1 MKIQD
6 SWLTRTPIAHR
17 GLHDKDIPE
26 NSLAAFSC
34 AVKKKYP
41 IELDVRLLDDGTVI
55 VFHDNKLSRMTGKD
69 GYIDNLTAEKLADLR
84 LMKTE
89 HGIPTFEKVLE
100 TVNGAVPILIE
111 FKTKIKT
118 FALENNVIQM
128 LKGYNGETAV
138 ESFDPYSMEYF
149 SIHAPN
155 IMRGQLAHKF
165 IRGYRD
171 VSIVQGLRQSK
182 LKLNYVSKPDFI
194 AYNASDLPCKA
205 VSKCNLPVIA
215 WTVTSQAQ
223 AKKLQPYIDNFIFE
237 GFTPAIDE

>member
-6 SWLTRTPIAHR
+6 SWLTSTPIAHR
-17 GLHDKDIPE
+17 GLHNKEIPE

-34 AVKKKYP
+34 AVEKKYP

-55 VFHDNKLSRMTGKD
+55 VFHDNKLARMTGKD
-69 GYIDNLTAEKLADLR
+69 GYIDNLTAEKLAELR
-84 LMKTE
+84 LGKTE
-89 HGIPTFEKVLE
+89 HTVPTFEKVLE

-118 FALENNVIQM
+118 FALENSVIQM

-165 IRGYRD
+165 MRYRD
-171 VSIVQGLRQSK
+171 VGLIQGLRLSK

-194 AYNASDLPCKA
+194 AYNAYDLPYKP

-223 AKKLQPYIDNFIFE
+223 AKKLQPYVDNFIFE
-237 GFTPAIDE
+237 GFTPAFNE